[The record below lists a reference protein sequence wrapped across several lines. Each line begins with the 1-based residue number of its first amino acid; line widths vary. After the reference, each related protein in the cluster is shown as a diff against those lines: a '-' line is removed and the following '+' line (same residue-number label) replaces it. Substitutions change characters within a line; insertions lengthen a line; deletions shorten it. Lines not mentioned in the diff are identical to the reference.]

1 MSTCNLPQMSAI
13 NLKRLSLEAINSFG
27 SKIIDIRHHVFLCC
41 ALRSDERSDVHFRGK
56 GEPFRSQV
64 TCSRRHVWS
73 YTPTCLFSK
82 RPLGSFFCG
91 SSHCHCHCHCQHSP
105 TLPFLLDIL
114 LFSIIFNR
122 HEEEYS
128 QTMRCEFLFVLAF

>member
-82 RPLGSFFCG
+82 RPLGSFFAG
-91 SSHCHCHCHCQHSP
+91 AVTAIVTATANTRRHCHFYW
-105 TLPFLLDIL
+105 TFYYFR
-114 LFSIIFNR
+114 LFSTAMKKNIHKR
-122 HEEEYS
+122 
-128 QTMRCEFLFVLAF
+128 

>member
-41 ALRSDERSDVHFRGK
+41 TLRSDERSDVHFRGK

-64 TCSRRHVWS
+64 TCTRRHVWS

-82 RPLGSFFCG
+82 RPLGSFLREQ
-91 SSHCHCHCHCQHSP
+91 SLP
-105 TLPFLLDIL
+105 TLADTAIFIGH
-114 LFSIIFNR
+114 FIIFD
-122 HEEEYS
+122 YF
-128 QTMRCEFLFVLAF
+128 QPP